1 MCGIAGYLDRA
12 TAGPPHAAAVRAM
25 MAGLSH
31 RGPDASGFFADGPAM
46 LGHRRL
52 SIIDLRP
59 EADQPLANE
68 DGSIVVV
75 ANGEIYNFR
84 ELRDELVRRGH
95 QFRSGSDSEVIVHAY
110 EEHGVA
116 CLSRLRGMFAF
127 ALWDA
132 PRRRLLL
139 ARDRAGEK
147 PLYWAER
154 DGCLW
159 FASEL
164 RALVAALPW
173 QPALDLDA
181 IDQYLT
187 LQYVPAPRTVWSGV
201 HKLPAAHCL
210 VVAPASA
217 PVVERWWRLSFA
229 PAPPRSFGD
238 AVEETRA
245 LVEDAVAVREVADVP
260 LGAFLSGGIDS
271 STVVALLARR
281 SARAVKTF
289 SVDMPSGDGGEG
301 RWARLVAQRY
311 GTDHHELTM
320 QARMV
325 DLLPELVARYGEPF
339 ADPSAL
345 PTFELSRL
353 ARRHVTVALS
363 GDGGDETFG
372 GYHRYALEELA
383 RRVGELPWPLPRLVH
398 AIMRRLPGRAL
409 RPAREFA
416 SHRWHSP
423 VERYLFLL
431 AHFSRRDKERLAG
444 PALADRAARDEV
456 ALELERVLGRSD
468 AEDAVNR
475 LLDLDTQTYLPDDI
489 FTKVDIASMAH
500 GLEVRAPFADHLLLE
515 RMARLP
521 GSLKLRRFSG
531 KQLLRHAVRDL
542 LPAPILTRSKKGF
555 NLPLDRWMRQ
565 ELAGMTRDLLT
576 DATARGRGLL
586 DAGEVRRLLDEHAAG
601 VSHGNRLWNL
611 CVLEL
616 WLRHFVDAAS
626 NAAQR
631 CA

>member
-1 MCGIAGYLDRA
+1 MCGIAGYLDRVE
-12 TAGPPHAAAVRAM
+12 AGPPHAAGVQAM
-25 MAGLSH
+25 MAGLAH
-31 RGPDASGFFADGPAM
+31 RGPDASGFFADGPVM

-59 EADQPLANE
+59 EANQPLANE
-68 DGSIVVV
+68 DGTIVVV

-84 ELRDELVRRGH
+84 ELRADLEHRGH
-95 QFRSGSDSEVIVHAY
+95 RFRSRSDCEVLAHAY

-116 CLSRLRGMFAF
+116 CLSQLRGMFAF

-164 RALVAALPW
+164 RALWAALPW
-173 QPALDLDA
+173 RPALDLDA

-187 LQYVPAPRTVWSGV
+187 LQYVPAPHTAWSGI

-210 VVAPASA
+210 TMTAGGA
-217 PVVERWWRLSFA
+217 PVVERWWRLSFGA
-229 PAPPRSFGD
+229 DPPPSFAD
-238 AVEETRA
+238 AVQQTRA
-245 LVEDAVAVREVADVP
+245 LLEDAVATREVADVP

-271 STVVALLARR
+271 STIVALLARR
-281 SARAVKTF
+281 SSRTIKTF
-289 SVDMPSGDGGEG
+289 SVDMPAGDGGEA

-320 QARMV
+320 QSRMV
-325 DLLPELVARYGEPF
+325 DLLPELVGRYGEPF

-345 PTFELSRL
+345 PTFQLAEL

-363 GDGGDETFG
+363 GDGGDEAFG

-383 RRVGELPWPLPRLVH
+383 RQVGELPWPLPRLVH
-398 AIMRRLPGRAL
+398 AIMRRLPGNAL

-416 SHRWHSP
+416 AHRWQSP

-431 AHFSRRDKERLAG
+431 AHFSRRDKQRLLG
-444 PALADRAARDEV
+444 PALAARAAHDEV
-456 ALELERVLGRSD
+456 AAALGRVLAASD

-500 GLEVRAPFADHLLLE
+500 ALEVRAPFVDHVLLE
-515 RMARLP
+515 RVARLP
-521 GSLKLRRFSG
+521 GSAKLRRFSG
-531 KQLLRHAVRDL
+531 KHLLRHAVRDL
-542 LPAPILTRSKKGF
+542 VPAPILTRAKKGF

-565 ELAGMTRDLLT
+565 ELAEMTHDLLT
-576 DATARGRGLL
+576 DATARERGLF
-586 DAGEVRRLLDEHAAG
+586 DAREVRRLLGEHAAG
-601 VSHGNRLWNL
+601 VSHGRRLWNL

-616 WLRHFVDAAS
+616 WLRQFVDQDRVAGR
-626 NAAQR
+626 R